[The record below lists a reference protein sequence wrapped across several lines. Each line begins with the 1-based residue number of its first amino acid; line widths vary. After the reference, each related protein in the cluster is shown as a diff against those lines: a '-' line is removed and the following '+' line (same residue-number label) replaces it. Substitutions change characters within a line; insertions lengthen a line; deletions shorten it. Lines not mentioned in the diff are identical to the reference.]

1 MEKVELD
8 FGKFVCRAEFFE
20 TEIAFRFVEHLPYEI
35 KLTGWGEELYGNIG
49 VDLGEESPVPMIPP
63 GGLAYTRQGNYF
75 CIFFGQTPAWPVE
88 HIGYII
94 DGDWERLS
102 DSPGLD
108 SVIVRLRQN

>member
-1 MEKVELD
+1 MEKIELD
-8 FGKFVCRAEFFE
+8 FGSFICRAELFE
-20 TEIAFRFVEHLPYEI
+20 TEIASGFAEHLPYEI
-35 KLTGWGEELYGNIG
+35 NLTGWGEELYGTIG
-49 VDLGEESPVPMIPP
+49 IDLGEENPVPMIHP

-75 CIFFGQTPAWPVE
+75 CIFYGQKPAWPVE

-102 DSPGLD
+102 GSSGLD